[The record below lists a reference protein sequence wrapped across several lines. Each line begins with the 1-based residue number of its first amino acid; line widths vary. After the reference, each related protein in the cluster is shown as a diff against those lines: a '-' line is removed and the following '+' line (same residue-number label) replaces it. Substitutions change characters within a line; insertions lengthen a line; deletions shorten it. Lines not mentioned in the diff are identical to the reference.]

1 MTTTV
6 QTVLGPVA
14 VDRLGFTLMH
24 DHLIN
29 AYPGWEVDTTLKIDR
44 AAELDKAVERLSKLK
59 AAGASTM
66 LDPCPMELARDPYFM
81 AEAARRSGI
90 QIICTTGLY
99 LEHGLD
105 LAGFPPYFK
114 TMRVEQI
121 QRIYTTE
128 LRQGIGPEHIRPGL
142 IKCATGPGHI
152 GKHEEIALRAG
163 ARAAVD
169 LDVRITTHTTMGTM
183 GNEQLD
189 IFLSEGMQPHHVV
202 IGHCDWNRD
211 TAYHK
216 SLLDRGCY
224 IGFDTI
230 GIDAITPDEIRIRNL
245 SKLTGAGYARQ
256 IVLSHDYAGCWQF
269 SAEDMLP
276 FLKKLMTA
284 PKRRYTYL
292 IEEFIPALREAGV
305 SQAAIDTMTKENP
318 RRYFAGE
325 PF

>member
-1 MTTTV
+1 MATTV
-6 QTVLGPVA
+6 QTVLGPVP
-14 VDRLGFTLMH
+14 VEQLGFTLMH

-44 AAELDKAVERLSKLK
+44 AAELDKAVDRLTKLK

-128 LRQGIGPEHIRPGL
+128 LREGIGPNHIRPGL

-152 GKHEEIALRAG
+152 GKHEEIALRAA
-163 ARAAVD
+163 ARTALD
-169 LDVRITTHTTMGTM
+169 LDVRITTT
-183 GNEQLD
+183 LR
-189 IFLSEGMQPHHVV
+189 
-202 IGHCDWNRD
+202 W
-211 TAYHK
+211 
-216 SLLDRGCY
+216 
-224 IGFDTI
+224 
-230 GIDAITPDEIRIRNL
+230 
-245 SKLTGAGYARQ
+245 ARWAT
-256 IVLSHDYAGCWQF
+256 SSSTF
-269 SAEDMLP
+269 SC
-276 FLKKLMTA
+276 
-284 PKRRYTYL
+284 PK
-292 IEEFIPALREAGV
+292 V
-305 SQAAIDTMTKENP
+305 
-318 RRYFAGE
+318 
-325 PF
+325 